1 MIPVALLAI
10 EPSHTV
16 LDLCASPGSKT
27 TQVLRCKSA
36 NQRSA
41 TQSNATL
48 LRSSRLAGLDT
59 TAGRVL
65 IAQERHSRR
74 DGILRV

>member
-27 TQVLRCKSA
+27 TQALRCKSA
-36 NQRSA
+36 KQR
-41 TQSNATL
+41 NAKL
-48 LRSSRLAGLDT
+48 SWSSRLAGLDT

-65 IAQERHSRR
+65 IA
-74 DGILRV
+74 